1 MTSSSQY
8 FQIFLKTIISS
19 TFLIVSEFFFLQ
31 EATYMYCNIFRDF
44 YLIHNRVLKTVT
56 KILGKDSCQGDSGGP
71 MVGLAATGRS
81 YELIGVTSFGY
92 GCALAAYPG
101 QIY

>member
-1 MTSSSQY
+1 
-8 FQIFLKTIISS
+8 
-19 TFLIVSEFFFLQ
+19 
-31 EATYMYCNIFRDF
+31 
-44 YLIHNRVLKTVT
+44 
-56 KILGKDSCQGDSGGP
+56 

-101 QIY
+101 QIQYISVLRLTLLAVG